1 MVKERVEGCYPGKLN
16 EGICPDPEPV
26 VYRRSIEFVIDSLCK
41 KDNGITFEEVP
52 QHIKRKRVRI
62 E

>member
-1 MVKERVEGCYPGKLN
+1 MKRCPN